1 MASVVQ
7 RAQDALRGLR
17 RRRPGVDHVLLMQEH
32 YGAVKAGQQAGAV
45 TYFGFLSVFP
55 ILALA
60 LFVVGYVSQ
69 VYPGANQ
76 DLREAIDQL
85 LPGLIGQDEGQVSLA
100 DIRTFSGWAA
110 VIGLAGVLYSG
121 LAWLSALR
129 DALLVVFETPTRE
142 LPNFVV
148 GKLRDLVTLVV
159 LGSVLLLSVAVAGLV
174 SAFSTVILDAL
185 GLGEELSWLV
195 RLLTVVFGLAANTV
209 LFYAMFRL
217 LAEPH
222 VPARSLW
229 QGALLGAVVFEA
241 LKQLSGVLL
250 AATREQPAAQAFG
263 IALILLV
270 WINYFSRLVL
280 YAAAFAFTTRAAR
293 AARVAE
299 PADPVQGPPLAS
311 GGALDGTARA
321 AGEAA
326 GSRVRPFVAG
336 AATGAAALA
345 VVLRTTKGED
355 R

>member
-121 LAWLSALR
+121 LGWLSALR

-142 LPNFVV
+142 LPGFVV

-229 QGALLGAVVFEA
+229 QGALLGAVVFEV

-311 GGALDGTARA
+311 AGALDGTAR